1 MSRYCKHGIDP
12 MHCAAD
18 ECQPPAKGKAQ
29 GPLGAAAC
37 SACGGCGMIPGTGP
51 NDDVMNTP
59 CPECN
64 PWAKSAHD
72 EAWEKHFVMPIAKE
86 MKKRGVAYLVIA
98 IRADGK
104 AAFVLDTEIPPN
116 TQSVA
121 TASTKL

>member
-1 MSRYCKHGIDP
+1 MKSNTQAKERLD
-12 MHCAAD
+12 AA
-18 ECQPPAKGKAQ
+18 P
-29 GPLGAAAC
+29 C

-104 AAFVLDTEIPPN
+104 AAFVLDTEITPN
-116 TQSVA
+116 TDSA
-121 TASTKL
+121 TAG